1 MGTMVIYHCKNLK
14 CSYMRNLHASVFC
27 AALCISGFGAFSQV
41 DFGPA
46 EKIIDSIRTTGF
58 PADTIRVT
66 ELGAVGDGTTDSR
79 TAIIRAIDA
88 CHQKG
93 GGVVLLEGGTFF
105 SKGPLT
111 LKNNVNLHIA
121 AETKL
126 LFSPYPEDYLPAV
139 FTRWEGVEAFNYS
152 PMIYTYGQENIAI
165 TGKGMIDGS
174 ASEIW
179 VPFRQK
185 QGPAQNRM
193 RDFSDWQAP
202 LHERVFGEGD
212 FIRPSMIQFVYCS
225 RILVEGV
232 TLTNSPLWM
241 LHPVYSSDIIIRG
254 VTFNSM
260 VINNDGIDIDSSEKA
275 LIEQCHFR
283 TGDDAIVFKSG
294 RDRDGWRVN
303 RPARDIVVR
312 NCTSPETLH
321 GIAFGSEMSGGIE
334 NVYIENFK
342 LGKVKSEAIQ
352 FKANQDRGGY
362 IRNVHIRNV
371 EVEEAGN
378 HLFFFTNGYHS
389 YRGGNAPSSF
399 HDIHMENVSCTFA
412 KYTLQLQG
420 LSDAPLY
427 NISFSRVKVDKAGSI
442 FNRMEYFRDI
452 LLEHYSVD
460 GKSVKLPEP

>member
-1 MGTMVIYHCKNLK
+1 MKNVFI
-14 CSYMRNLHASVFC
+14 SVFC
-27 AALCISGFGAFSQV
+27 AAWCILGFEAFGQV
-41 DFGPA
+41 DFSQAGT
-46 EKIIDSIRTTGF
+46 IINSIRSTGF

-66 ELGAVGDGTTDSR
+66 ELGAVGDGITDSR
-79 TAIIRAIDA
+79 KAILQAIEM

-93 GGVVLLEGGTFF
+93 GGVVLLEGGTFYC
-105 SKGPLT
+105 KGSIS
-111 LKNNVNLHIA
+111 LKNNVNLHITGG
-121 AETKL
+121 TKL
-126 LFSPYPEDYLPAV
+126 LFSPHPADYLPAV
-139 FTRWEGVEAFNYS
+139 FTRWEGVEVFNYS

-165 TGKGMIDGS
+165 TGEGLIDGN

-193 RDFSDWQAP
+193 RDFSDWQTP
-202 LHERVFGEGD
+202 LHERAFGDGD
-212 FIRPSMIQFVYCS
+212 FIRPSMIQFVYCN

-241 LHPVYSSDIIIRG
+241 LHPVYSSDIIIRK
-254 VTFNSM
+254 VNFNSM
-260 VINNDGIDIDSSEKA
+260 VINNDGIDIDSSERA

-283 TGDDAIVFKSG
+283 TGDDAVVFKSG

-303 RPARDIVVR
+303 RPTRDIVVR
-312 NCTSPETLH
+312 NCSSPETLH

-362 IRNVHIRNV
+362 IRNIHIRNV

-399 HDIHMENVSCTFA
+399 HDIHIENVSCRYA

-420 LSDAPLY
+420 LKDAPLH
-427 NISFSRVKVDKAGSI
+427 NLSFRNVKVDKAGNI
-442 FNRMEYFRDI
+442 FNRMEYFRKDR
-452 LLEHYSVD
+452 
-460 GKSVKLPEP
+460 KSVV